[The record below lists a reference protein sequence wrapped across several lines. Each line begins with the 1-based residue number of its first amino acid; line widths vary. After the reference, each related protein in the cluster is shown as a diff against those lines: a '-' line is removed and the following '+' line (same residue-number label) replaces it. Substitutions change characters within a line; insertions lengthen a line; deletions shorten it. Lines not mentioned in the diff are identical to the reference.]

1 MAAESQP
8 CLKLWLF
15 FTASILRAERG
26 ITISQPKLLEHN
38 DMKWI
43 KADELAEYEFCPAD
57 EEIIRRLRQHR
68 TKTALRLSTTSAA
81 PEGSALGVLF
91 FRHSAQNSLD
101 NRQVNCA
108 RFAHSDEKIDG
119 ASAALSLCGIALK
132 NRYELQKA

>member
-15 FTASILRAERG
+15 LTASILRAERG

-68 TKTALRLSTTSAA
+68 TKTALRLSTTSAC
-81 PEGSALGVLF
+81 SFSVILHKTRLITVRLTTLVLHNLTKKSTAHL
-91 FRHSAQNSLD
+91 RYYL
-101 NRQVNCA
+101 CA
-108 RFAHSDEKIDG
+108 V
-119 ASAALSLCGIALK
+119 LP
-132 NRYELQKA
+132 